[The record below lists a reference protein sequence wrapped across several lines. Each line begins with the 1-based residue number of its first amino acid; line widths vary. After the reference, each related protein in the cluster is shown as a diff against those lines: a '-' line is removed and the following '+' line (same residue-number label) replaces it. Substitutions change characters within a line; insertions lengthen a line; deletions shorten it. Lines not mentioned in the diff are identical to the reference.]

1 MDTCTMKI
9 EVTAFR
15 NDNDNGLESISASI
29 GVPIESNREVIRKM
43 VDNQELTVH
52 AVEALYNLVGRIR
65 PDWLDDKD
73 TRLKIETYVN
83 GYKWLSCSGH
93 VTMKPEGFIFDPLR
107 AN

>member
-93 VTMKPEGFIFDPLR
+93 VTMKPEGFTFSFED
-107 AN
+107 